1 MDSALLPSTALATAL
16 ASADPMVPRPF
27 RIVRRRREV
36 DGCFTLELE
45 SQDGQPYAFRPGQF
59 NMLYVFGVGEVAIS
73 VSGDCRDPSRL
84 IHTVR
89 EVGTVTRAMAALRPG
104 DSIGVRGPFGHPW
117 PIEEAYG
124 QDVLFVTGT
133 IGLAPLRPL
142 ILEVLNRRERF
153 GKVVLCYG
161 SRGTHD
167 ILYEGQL
174 HQWRG
179 RFDMQVHVTVH
190 SAPAGYRGRVGSV
203 ANLVKIARF
212 DPEQTTA
219 YVCRSETMTRPAV
232 QALYE
237 RGVTADRIYVTLE
250 RNMKCGVGFCGHCQ
264 MGGSFMCK
272 DGPVYR
278 YDTIEHVF
286 SVREL

>member
-1 MDSALLPSTALATAL
+1 MDVALPAAPA
-16 ASADPMVPRPF
+16 ASDPMVPRLF
-27 RIVRRRREV
+27 RIARRVREV
-36 DGCFTLELE
+36 DGCFTLHLK
-45 SQDGQPYAFRPGQF
+45 SIDGQPYRFKPGQF

-73 VSGDCRDPSRL
+73 VSGDCRDSDTL
-84 IHTVR
+84 VHTVR
-89 EVGTVTRAMAALRPG
+89 EVGSVTRALALLKPG
-104 DSIGVRGPFGHPW
+104 ETIGVRGPFGNPW
-117 PIEEAYG
+117 PIEVADG
-124 QDVLFVTGT
+124 NDVLFVTGT

-142 ILEVLNRRERF
+142 IYEVLNRREKF

-167 ILYEGQL
+167 ILYESLL

-212 DPEQTTA
+212 DPEQTIA

-232 QALYE
+232 QALYD

-278 YDTIEHVF
+278 YDTIEHIF
-286 SVREL
+286 TVREL

>member
-1 MDSALLPSTALATAL
+1 MDGAFLKPDPAAAPPV
-16 ASADPMVPRPF
+16 ADPMVPRPF
-27 RIVRRRREV
+27 RIERRLREV
-36 DGCFTLELE
+36 DGCFTLHLKAV
-45 SQDGQPYAFRPGQF
+45 DGRPLPFKPGQF

-73 VSGDCRDPSRL
+73 ISGDCRDL
-84 IHTVR
+84 NTLVHTVR
-89 EVGTVTRAMAALRPG
+89 EVGTVTRAMAKLKPG
-104 DSIGVRGPFGHPW
+104 DCIGVRGPFGNPW
-117 PIEEAYG
+117 PVEEAYG
-124 QDVLFVTGT
+124 NDILFVTGT

-142 ILEVLNRRERF
+142 VYEVLNRRDRF

-167 ILYEGQL
+167 ILYEPLL

-190 SAPAGYRGRVGSV
+190 SAHAGYRGRVGSV

-212 DPEQTTA
+212 DPEHTTA

-232 QALYE
+232 QALHD
-237 RGVTADRIYVTLE
+237 RGVTSDRIHVTLE

-278 YDTIEHVF
+278 YSDIERIF
-286 SVREL
+286 TVREL

>member
-1 MDSALLPSTALATAL
+1 MD
-16 ASADPMVPRPF
+16 ASVLTRPHPASGAPAPDPMVPRPF
-27 RIVRRRREV
+27 RILRRVREV
-36 DGCFTLELE
+36 DGCFTLHLA
-45 SQDGQPYAFRPGQF
+45 SLDGRPYAFQPGQF

-73 VSGDCRDPSRL
+73 VSGDCRDL
-84 IHTVR
+84 NTLVHTVR
-89 EVGTVTRAMAALRPG
+89 EVGTVTRAMAKLEVG
-104 DSIGVRGPFGHPW
+104 DTIGVRGPFGNPW
-117 PIEEAYG
+117 PVEVAYG
-124 QDVLFVTGT
+124 HDVLFVTGT

-142 ILEVLNRRERF
+142 IYEVLNRREHF

-161 SRGTHD
+161 SRGTDD
-167 ILYEGQL
+167 ILYEKLL

-190 SAPAGYRGRVGSV
+190 SAPAGHRGRVGSV

-212 DPEQTTA
+212 DAEQTVA

-232 QALYE
+232 QALYA

-264 MGGSFMCK
+264 IGGSFMCK

-278 YDTIEHVF
+278 YDTIEPIF
-286 SVREL
+286 SLREL

>member
-1 MDSALLPSTALATAL
+1 MDAAVLAPAVSAPAVSG
-16 ASADPMVPRPF
+16 DPMVPRPF
-27 RIVRRRREV
+27 RIVRRVKEV
-36 DGCFTLELE
+36 DGCFTLHLR
-45 SQDGQPYAFRPGQF
+45 SLDGRPYGFKPGQF

-73 VSGDCRDPSRL
+73 VSGDCRDL
-84 IHTVR
+84 NTLVHTIR
-89 EVGTVTRAMAALRPG
+89 EVGTVTRAMAQLKVG
-104 DSIGVRGPFGHPW
+104 DTIGVRGPFGNPW
-117 PIEEAYG
+117 PIEVAYG
-124 QDVLFVTGT
+124 HDVLFVTGT
-133 IGLAPLRPL
+133 VGLAPLRPL
-142 ILEVLNRRERF
+142 VYEVLNRREHF
-153 GKVVLCYG
+153 GKVVVCYG

-167 ILYEGQL
+167 ILYEKLL

-179 RFDMQVHVTVH
+179 RVDMQVHVTVH
-190 SAPAGYRGRVGSV
+190 SAPAGYRGRGGSV

-212 DPEQTTA
+212 DPEQTIA

-232 QALYE
+232 QALNE

>member
-1 MDSALLPSTALATAL
+1 MDVALPAQPAAI
-16 ASADPMVPRPF
+16 DPMVPRLF
-27 RIVRRRREV
+27 RIARRVREV
-36 DGCFTLELE
+36 DGCFTLYLK
-45 SQDGQPYAFRPGQF
+45 STDGQPYRFKPGQF

-73 VSGDCRDPSRL
+73 VSGDCRDPDTL
-84 IHTVR
+84 VHTVR
-89 EVGTVTRAMAALRPG
+89 EVGSVTRAMALLKPG
-104 DSIGVRGPFGHPW
+104 ETIGVRGPFGNPW
-117 PIEEAYG
+117 PIDVADG
-124 QDVLFVTGT
+124 NDVLFVTGT

-142 ILEVLNRRERF
+142 IYEVLNRRERF

-167 ILYEGQL
+167 ILYEPLL

-212 DPEQTTA
+212 DPEQTIA

-232 QALYE
+232 QALYD

-278 YDTIEHVF
+278 YDTIEHIF
-286 SVREL
+286 TVREL

>member
-1 MDSALLPSTALATAL
+1 MDVATITRERPAATAT
-16 ASADPMVPRPF
+16 DPMVTRPF
-27 RIVRRRREV
+27 RIIRRVKEV
-36 DGCFTLELE
+36 EGCFTLHL
-45 SQDGQPYAFRPGQF
+45 QAVDGQPFAFKPGQF

-73 VSGDCRDPSRL
+73 ISGDCRDL
-84 IHTVR
+84 GTLVHTIR
-89 EVGTVTRAMAALRPG
+89 EVGTVTRAMAKLGPG
-104 DSIGVRGPFGHPW
+104 DVIGVRGPFGNPW

-124 QDVLFVTGT
+124 NDILFVTGT

-142 ILEVLNRRERF
+142 VYEVLARREHF
-153 GKVVLCYG
+153 GKVVVVYG
-161 SRGTHD
+161 SRGTTD
-167 ILYEGQL
+167 ILYEKLL

-190 SAPAGYRGRVGSV
+190 AAPSGYRGRVGSV
-203 ANLVKIARF
+203 APLVKVARF
-212 DPEQTTA
+212 DPEHTTA

-232 QALYE
+232 QALHD
-237 RGVTADRIYVTLE
+237 RGVTSDRIYVTLE

-278 YDTIEHVF
+278 YDTIEDVF